1 MPGLQHGQFLT
12 SYRPAR
18 LSPYISDVS
27 RAGAA
32 LCRPAMESHEPLMAR
47 PPDFLHIGGMA
58 ILNIKNFPDPLYRK
72 LKRRAKLQHRSVAQ
86 EVTAIL
92 ERVLTEPEPLSLL
105 ELDGLG
111 SELWQ
116 SIDAARHVENER
128 REWDE

>member
-1 MPGLQHGQFLT
+1 M
-12 SYRPAR
+12 
-18 LSPYISDVS
+18 
-27 RAGAA
+27 
-32 LCRPAMESHEPLMAR
+32 
-47 PPDFLHIGGMA
+47 
-58 ILNIKNFPDPLYRK
+58 NIKNFPDPLYRK

-116 SIDAARHVENER
+116 GIDAARHVENER
-128 REWDE
+128 RDWDE